1 MIRWP
6 TRKVR
11 VDSMVEVWTAR
22 RITDRKI
29 GKKKIWKLKFEIDSG
44 IFLLEEGREK
54 VYLNKNKRE
63 NNIEIIILLFYI
75 VILYK

>member
-1 MIRWP
+1 MIR
-6 TRKVR
+6 TAREVK
-11 VDSMVEVWTAR
+11 VDSMIEVWTAR
-22 RITDRKI
+22 RTTDRKI

-44 IFLLEEGREK
+44 IFLLDGGREK
-54 VYLNKNKRE
+54 IYLNKNKRE

>member
-1 MIRWP
+1 MIRSA
-6 TRKVR
+6 REVR
-11 VDSMVEVWTAR
+11 VDSMIEVWTAR
-22 RITDRKI
+22 RATDRKI
-29 GKKKIWKLKFEIDSG
+29 RKKKIWKLKFEIDSG

>member
-1 MIRWP
+1 M
-6 TRKVR
+6 R
-11 VDSMVEVWTAR
+11 VNSMVEVWTAR
-22 RITDRKI
+22 RATDRKM
-29 GKKKIWKLKFEIDSG
+29 GKKEIWKLKFEIDSG

-54 VYLNKNKRE
+54 IYLNKNKRE

>member
-1 MIRWP
+1 M
-6 TRKVR
+6 
-11 VDSMVEVWTAR
+11 
-22 RITDRKI
+22 
-29 GKKKIWKLKFEIDSG
+29 KFEIDSG

-75 VILYK
+75 VILYNNYKDNNKIIILGPGNRNIIWFLL